1 MVHALL
7 GSFLAMATKANHKL
21 PLGPSRVLIIGNL
34 LELVEKP
41 HKHIGEAVDI
51 GTTTFKTTIN
61 LLSNTI
67 FSVDLIHSTG
77 KAEELK
83 DLVTN
88 IIKLV
93 GTPNLVDFFPVLKMV
108 DPQSIKRRQS
118 KNSKKVLDMFN
129 HLVSQRLKQREDGKV
144 HNDMLDAMLY
154 ISNDNKYMDNMI
166 EHLSHD
172 IFVAGTDTTTSTLE
186 WAMTELVRNP
196 DVMSKAKQELEQMIS
211 KGNNPIEEAD
221 IGKLPYLQAIVK
233 ETLRLHPPVPF
244 LLPPK
249 AGKDVDIGGHTISK
263 DAKVL
268 VNMWTICK
276 DPTLWDSSNY
286 TSHVVASKSLQLAET
301 SLFF

>member
-1 MVHALL
+1 
-7 GSFLAMATKANHKL
+7 
-21 PLGPSRVLIIGNL
+21 
-34 LELVEKP
+34 
-41 HKHIGEAVDI
+41 VDI

-166 EHLSHD
+166 EHLSHV
-172 IFVAGTDTTTSTLE
+172 INLF
-186 WAMTELVRNP
+186 
-196 DVMSKAKQELEQMIS
+196 
-211 KGNNPIEEAD
+211 
-221 IGKLPYLQAIVK
+221 PY
-233 ETLRLHPPVPF
+233 
-244 LLPPK
+244 
-249 AGKDVDIGGHTISK
+249 
-263 DAKVL
+263 
-268 VNMWTICK
+268 
-276 DPTLWDSSNY
+276 PTYILSFILNCYFMNHYLTW
-286 TSHVVASKSLQLAET
+286 
-301 SLFF
+301 

>member
-21 PLGPSRVLIIGNL
+21 PLGPSRVLII
-34 LELVEKP
+34 
-41 HKHIGEAVDI
+41 
-51 GTTTFKTTIN
+51 
-61 LLSNTI
+61 
-67 FSVDLIHSTG
+67 G

-286 TSHVVASKSLQLAET
+286 TSHVVASKSLQLAQT